1 MTAAP
6 LFSMVILH
14 DSIQPTIKS
23 SLHCGIGTI
32 TENLLPSQ
40 KAFRCFSSS
49 GSCSSR
55 KRSLALCNHSELLSK
70 TRMKKW
76 VDDHVVNNRRSMP
89 FPKFTEVHSWNN
101 CAMDKLL
108 KSSSNGISQIDKP
121 FLAPYLSATGCNG
134 RQLKPLDSYCSKLL
148 GDMNEE
154 HTSCMPASDFETLS
168 DTRKHQTDP
177 SSRLGQKMRSIE
189 KVDQLKAEI
198 GLGSLESYFEKL
210 SGGMQTRETTSL
222 PSSEDDGESSLIR
235 LNVISEENHEKNA
248 GAMNTHNN
256 RMPLENMDD
265 ETVPVMFGQNNFQD
279 SQPYDDTPDFRLI
292 NFLASID
299 IAVFLFEIASP
310 IRSSA
315 VEQLS
320 LPLIYGAKINKL
332 ILDGEW
338 WRILTPMFLGPVFA
352 IIGAWLIY
360 QLQNK
365 EAIAKEVSENL
376 FWKAVVATSLSF
388 LISNFEQVDE
398 WSHLGAA
405 FSGLVYGFLTCPTTY
420 LDRAPPERSK
430 EEGIALVK
438 QQADPCKSAAIFT
451 VSIFILCS
459 LVFVLDAGFDLL
471 ELDDLL

>member
-338 WRILTPMFLGPVFA
+338 WRILTPMFLV
-352 IIGAWLIY
+352 
-360 QLQNK
+360 Q
-365 EAIAKEVSENL
+365 
-376 FWKAVVATSLSF
+376 
-388 LISNFEQVDE
+388 D
-398 WSHLGAA
+398 
-405 FSGLVYGFLTCPTTY
+405 
-420 LDRAPPERSK
+420 
-430 EEGIALVK
+430 
-438 QQADPCKSAAIFT
+438 
-451 VSIFILCS
+451 
-459 LVFVLDAGFDLL
+459 
-471 ELDDLL
+471 